1 MDLTG
6 ARTLVVG
13 GTGVLGGKLVR
24 ALHEAGARS
33 VVTGRSTDRLAALA
47 GVAEGTVEL
56 DLLDVA
62 ACREGVARAADTLGG
77 LDLVVVA
84 SGVAGFGSAAE
95 TPDAV
100 TEELFAVNALGP
112 IAVLSAAVP
121 VMSGGGTLVALSAIL
136 ADAPMAQ
143 MAAYSASKAAL
154 SAYLTALRREVRR
167 AGIGVLDV
175 RPPHLETGLAGRAL
189 SGTPPTLPAGYDVDA
204 FIALLVEGIRSGAR
218 ELVWDAGFK
227 DLALR

>member
-1 MDLTG
+1 MELTG

-13 GTGVLGGKLVR
+13 GTGVLGGKIVR

-33 VVTGRSTDRLAALA
+33 VVTGRSTDRLAALT
-47 GVAEGTVEL
+47 GVTERTVEL

-62 ACREGVARAADTLGG
+62 ACREAVARAADTLGG

-95 TPDAV
+95 TTD
-100 TEELFAVNALGP
+100 AVNALGP

-121 VMSGGGTLVALSAIL
+121 VMSGGMLVAFSAIL

-167 AGIGVLDV
+167 AGISVLDV

-218 ELVWDAGFK
+218 ELVWDAGVK

>member
-1 MDLTG
+1 MELSG

-13 GTGVLGGKLVR
+13 GTGMLGGKVVQ
-24 ALHEAGARS
+24 ALHEAGARF
-33 VVTGRSTDRLAALA
+33 VVTGRSADRLAALA
-47 GVAEGTVEL
+47 GVAEATVEL

-62 ACREGVARAADTLGG
+62 ACREAVVRAADTFGG

-84 SGVAGFGSAAE
+84 SGVAGFGSASE

-121 VMSGGGTLVALSAIL
+121 VMSGGMLVTFSAIL

-175 RPPHLETGLAGRAL
+175 RPPHLETGLADRAV

-218 ELVWDAGFK
+218 ELVWDAGAK